1 MGLGLHPH
9 SRWMCFLNHIRHT
22 TVGRTPLDKWSARRR
37 YLYPTTCNTHN
48 RQIPVP
54 PGGIRTH
61 DLSRRA
67 AVDLRLRPR
76 GHWDRHICICRPT
89 NMHVYTIIFYVYTL
103 KLTICIRRITVTN
116 TFTTLRLY
124 IKSKVVAA
132 HNMQAAGGVKIISTY
147 S

>member
-1 MGLGLHPH
+1 
-9 SRWMCFLNHIRHT
+9 
-22 TVGRTPLDKWSARRR
+22 
-37 YLYPTTCNTHN
+37 
-48 RQIPVP
+48 
-54 PGGIRTH
+54 
-61 DLSRRA
+61 
-67 AVDLRLRPR
+67 
-76 GHWDRHICICRPT
+76 
-89 NMHVYTIIFYVYTL
+89 MHVYTIIFYVYTL